1 MSAGSLVI
9 VTKWKKSVT
18 GTRNV
23 LSVLLGYLVLSGNMR
38 GRAAIL
44 HVAFIRFQLVCL
56 FVRSHI
62 ACISSGEG
70 VKELPGRHVKPQF
83 CNFLLACSDLF
94 FFVTLREVLV
104 CMCLQVV
111 VIVYRLYL
119 GDLHKTHLIYTPGDV
134 DG

>member
-44 HVAFIRFQLVCL
+44 HVAFICFQLVCL
-56 FVRSHI
+56 FVRLHI

-70 VKELPGRHVKPQF
+70 VKELLGRHVKPQF
-83 CNFLLACSDLF
+83 CNFLLACPDF
-94 FFVTLREVLV
+94 FL
-104 CMCLQVV
+104 
-111 VIVYRLYL
+111 
-119 GDLHKTHLIYTPGDV
+119 
-134 DG
+134 

>member
-23 LSVLLGYLVLSGNMR
+23 LNVLLGYLVPSGNMR

-83 CNFLLACSDLF
+83 CNFLLACSDF
-94 FFVTLREVLV
+94 FFFFCYIKKSIGMYVFAS
-104 CMCLQVV
+104 CGHCLP
-111 VIVYRLYL
+111 VIL
-119 GDLHKTHLIYTPGDV
+119 GRPSQDSSHLHTR
-134 DG
+134 